1 MPDFDYIVRT
11 DGGARKTGTISA
23 SNYNEAIEK
32 LSSVRPTT
40 LGQASRIS
48 GITPATISILRVQ
61 LKVQNSKAV
70 ND

>member
-1 MPDFDYIVRT
+1 MKIPVDIDYAKIR
-11 DGGARKTGTISA
+11 ALS
-23 SNYNEAIEK
+23 NEAIEK